1 MRVAPARRAAV
12 RAGLTAGLAAVLTAT
27 AGACT
32 GATGTATLGDDEE
45 IPKIVLNR
53 DSPGFAADTDISPEG
68 SDGTDISPEGSDG
81 TDISPEGSDG
91 TDLSDLS
98 FDLFDGGTGTVADYE
113 GTPLVVNFFAS
124 WCPPCVREMPEFQDV
139 FERLGGQVAFL
150 GLSQDQSPQDALA
163 LVEATGVTYDVGW
176 DLDLEVYGATG
187 SIAMPTT
194 AFVSPSGELLDTF
207 AGALDAEALAELIE
221 DTLGVAARP

>member
-1 MRVAPARRAAV
+1 MRPDRPGAYAGTVGWVMRVAPSLRAAV
-12 RAGLTAGLAAVLTAT
+12 RAGLATGLAALLALT
-27 AGACT
+27 AGAC
-32 GATGTATLGDDEE
+32 G
-45 IPKIVLNR
+45 
-53 DSPGFAADTDISPEG
+53 
-68 SDGTDISPEGSDG
+68 DGT
-81 TDISPEGSDG
+81 G

-124 WCPPCVREMPEFQDV
+124 WCPPCVREMPDFQDV
-139 FERLGGQVAFL
+139 FERLEGQVAFL

-207 AGALDAEALAELIE
+207 AGALDTEALAELIE

>member
-81 TDISPEGSDG
+81 TD
-91 TDLSDLS
+91 LSDLS

-139 FERLGGQVAFL
+139 FEQLDGQVALL

-207 AGALDAEALAELIE
+207 AGALDAEALAQLIE

>member
-12 RAGLTAGLAAVLTAT
+12 RAGLTAGLAAVLAAT

-32 GATGTATLGDDEE
+32 VATGTATLGNDEE

-53 DSPGFAADTDISPEG
+53 DSPGFAADADISPEA
-68 SDGTDISPEGSDG
+68 
-81 TDISPEGSDG
+81 SDG

-139 FERLGGQVAFL
+139 FERLDGQVAFL

-207 AGALDAEALAELIE
+207 AGALDTEALAELIE

>member
-1 MRVAPARRAAV
+1 MRIVPAPRAAV
-12 RAGLTAGLAAVLTAT
+12 RAGLAAVLALA

-32 GATGTATLGDDEE
+32 DGTGTATGGDDEE
-45 IPKIVLNR
+45 IPKIVLSE
-53 DSPGFAADTDISPEG
+53 DSPGFATDTDISPDL
-68 SDGTDISPEGSDG
+68 SDGS
-81 TDISPEGSDG
+81 
-91 TDLSDLS
+91 DLSDLT
-98 FDLFDGGTGTVADYE
+98 FDLFDGGTGTLADYE

-124 WCPPCVREMPEFQDV
+124 WCPPCVREMPEFQEV
-139 FERLGGQVAFL
+139 FEQLDGQVAFL

-163 LVEATGVTYDVGW
+163 LVEKTGVTYDVGW

-207 AGALDAEALAELIE
+207 AGALDTDALTELVEDVLGLNAERV
-221 DTLGVAARP
+221 GGNS

>member
-1 MRVAPARRAAV
+1 MRVAPSVRAAV
-12 RAGLTAGLAAVLTAT
+12 RTGLATGLAVVLALT
-27 AGACT
+27 AGACGD
-32 GATGTATLGDDEE
+32 GAGTATLGDDEE
-45 IPKIVLNR
+45 IPKIVLSQ
-53 DSPGFAADTDISPEG
+53 DSPGFATDADISPEA
-68 SDGTDISPEGSDG
+68 
-81 TDISPEGSDG
+81 SDG

-98 FDLFDGGTGTVADYE
+98 FDLFDGGTGTVAGYE

-139 FERLGGQVAFL
+139 FEQLEGRVAFL

-163 LVEATGVTYDVGW
+163 LVESTGVTYDVGW
-176 DLDLEVYGATG
+176 DLDLEVYSATG

-207 AGALDAEALAELIE
+207 AGALDTEALAELIE

>member
-1 MRVAPARRAAV
+1 MRVAPSLRAVV
-12 RAGLTAGLAAVLTAT
+12 RTGLATGLAVVLALT
-27 AGACT
+27 AGACGD
-32 GATGTATLGDDEE
+32 GAGTATLGDDEE
-45 IPKIVLNR
+45 IPKIVLSQ
-53 DSPGFAADTDISPEG
+53 DSPGFATDADISPEA
-68 SDGTDISPEGSDG
+68 
-81 TDISPEGSDG
+81 SDG

-98 FDLFDGGTGTVADYE
+98 FDLFDGGTGTVAGYE

-139 FERLGGQVAFL
+139 FEQLEGRVAFL

-163 LVEATGVTYDVGW
+163 LVESTGVTYDVGW
-176 DLDLEVYGATG
+176 DLDLEVYSATG

>member
-1 MRVAPARRAAV
+1 MRVAPALRAAV

-45 IPKIVLNR
+45 IPKILLNQ
-53 DSPGFAADTDISPEG
+53 DSPGFAADIDNSPEA
-68 SDGTDISPEGSDG
+68 
-81 TDISPEGSDG
+81 SDG

-124 WCPPCVREMPEFQDV
+124 WCPPCVREMPDFQDV
-139 FERLGGQVAFL
+139 FERLDGQVALL

-207 AGALDAEALAELIE
+207 AGALGTEALAELIE

>member
-1 MRVAPARRAAV
+1 MRVAPALRAAV

-32 GATGTATLGDDEE
+32 GTATLGDDEE
-45 IPKIVLNR
+45 IPKIVLNQ
-53 DSPGFAADTDISPEG
+53 DSPGFAADTDISPEA
-68 SDGTDISPEGSDG
+68 
-81 TDISPEGSDG
+81 SDG

-124 WCPPCVREMPEFQDV
+124 WCPPCVREMTDFQDV
-139 FERLGGQVAFL
+139 FERLEGQVAFL

-207 AGALDAEALAELIE
+207 AGALDTEALAEFIE